1 LFLLIYCLRKLI
13 FLIVCITFFV
23 RPEKKAK
30 AFKKAHELSKT
41 TGVSRAVKAVGVSRY
56 GYYKWLERNS
66 LTPVSRFKRAHANQ
80 EEEKKEGTDNMC
92 V

>member
-1 LFLLIYCLRKLI
+1 M
-13 FLIVCITFFV
+13 

-30 AFKKAHELSKT
+30 AFQKAHELSKT

-56 GYYKWLERNS
+56 GYYKWLERNE
-66 LTPVSRFKRAHANQ
+66 LTPVSRFKRAHADQ
-80 EEEKKEGTDNMC
+80 EEKKEGTDNMC

>member
-1 LFLLIYCLRKLI
+1 M
-13 FLIVCITFFV
+13 

-56 GYYKWLERNS
+56 GYYKWLDRNS
-66 LTPVSRFKRAHANQ
+66 LTPVSRFKRSHHADQ
-80 EEEKKEGTDNMC
+80 EEERKEGTNNMR